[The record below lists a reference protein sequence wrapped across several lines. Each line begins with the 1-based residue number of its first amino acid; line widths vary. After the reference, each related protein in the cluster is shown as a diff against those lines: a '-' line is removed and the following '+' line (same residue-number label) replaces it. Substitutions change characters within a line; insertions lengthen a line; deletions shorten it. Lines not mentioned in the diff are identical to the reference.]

1 MKKTKNLI
9 WIASYPKSGNTWM
22 RSLLTA
28 LIYTNDGIFNFELL
42 PKIDQFEKKSNF
54 SFLKKLQS
62 SDFDNLDKMAIVSK
76 YWHEA
81 QENLNHS
88 DLIFLKTHSS
98 NYNYKNLKY
107 ANLNKTRGCIYLVRD
122 PRDVAISYS
131 KFMGCSIDETI
142 DYMLGPARQIWN
154 QEKTVGII
162 ISRWDYHIASWIN
175 LDTPKIFIRYEDLLS
190 NTKQVL
196 NELIQFIQ
204 GPLKIK
210 IELNENKIENIIKTT
225 SFELLKNKENKDGFK
240 EASKNAPFFREGKSM
255 QWKKM
260 LNNDQIKKIESNL
273 GDYMKKF
280 NYIK

>member
-22 RSLLTA
+22 RSLLTS
-28 LIYTNDGIFNFELL
+28 LIYTNDGIFNFDLL

-54 SFLKKLQS
+54 SFLKKFKS
-62 SDFDNLDKMAIVSK
+62 TDFDNLDKMAVVSK

-81 QENLNHS
+81 QENLNYS

-98 NYNYKNLKY
+98 NYNYKNLQY

-175 LDTPKIFIRYEDLLS
+175 LDTPKIFIRYEDLLH
-190 NTKQVL
+190 NTKKVL
-196 NELIQFIQ
+196 NELIRFIQ
-204 GPLKIK
+204 ESLKIK
-210 IELNENKIENIIKTT
+210 IELNDNKIDNIIKTT
-225 SFELLKNKENKDGFK
+225 SFELLKNKENKEGFK
-240 EASKNAPFFREGKSM
+240 EASKNSPFFREGKSL
-255 QWKKM
+255 QWKKT
-260 LNNDQIKKIESNL
+260 LTHDQIKKIESNL
-273 GDYMKKF
+273 GEYMKKF

>member
-1 MKKTKNLI
+1 MNKTKNLI
-9 WIASYPKSGNTWM
+9 WVASYPKSGNTWM

-28 LIYTNDGIFNFELL
+28 LIYTNDGLFNFDLL

-54 SFLKKLQS
+54 SFVKNIEP
-62 SDFDNLDKMAIVSK
+62 SDFDNLDKMPIISK

-81 QENLNHS
+81 QECLNYS

-142 DYMLGPARQIWN
+142 EYMLGPSRQIWN

-162 ISRWDYHIASWIN
+162 ISRWDYHIASWLN
-175 LDTPKIFIRYEDLLS
+175 LDTPKIFIRYEDLLH
-190 NTKQVL
+190 NTKKVL
-196 NELIQFIQ
+196 KELIEFIQ

-210 IELNENKIENIIKTT
+210 IELNDDKIENIVTTT

-240 EASKNAPFFREGKSM
+240 EASKNAPFFRKGKSM
-255 QWKKM
+255 QWKQM
-260 LNNDQIKKIESNL
+260 LTYDQIEKIESNL
-273 GDYMKKF
+273 GKYMKKF

>member
-1 MKKTKNLI
+1 MKKSKNLI

-54 SFLKKLQS
+54 SFLKKSQS
-62 SDFDNLDKMAIVSK
+62 IDFDNLDKMAIVSK

-81 QENLNHS
+81 QENLNYS

-162 ISRWDYHIASWIN
+162 ISRWDYHIASWLN
-175 LDTPKIFIRYEDLLS
+175 LDTPKIFIRYEDLLN
-190 NTKQVL
+190 NTKKIL

-204 GPLKIK
+204 GPLKIN
-210 IELNENKIENIIKTT
+210 IESNEKKIENIIKTT
-225 SFELLKNKENKDGFK
+225 SFALLKNKENKDGFK
-240 EASKNAPFFREGKSM
+240 EASKNSPFFREGKSM
-255 QWKKM
+255 QWKKT
-260 LNNDQIKKIESNL
+260 LNYDQIEKIESNL
-273 GDYMKKF
+273 GEYMKKF
-280 NYIK
+280 KYIK

>member
-22 RSLLTA
+22 RTLLTS
-28 LIYTNDGIFNFELL
+28 LIYTNDGIFNFDLL

-54 SFLKKLQS
+54 SFLKKLRS
-62 SDFDNLDKMAIVSK
+62 SDFDNLDKMAVVSK

-81 QENLNHS
+81 QENLNYS

-98 NYNYKNLKY
+98 NYNYKNLQY

-175 LDTPKIFIRYEDLLS
+175 LDTPKIFIRYEDLLH
-190 NTKQVL
+190 NTKKVL
-196 NELIQFIQ
+196 NELIRFIQ
-204 GPLKIK
+204 ESLKIK
-210 IELNENKIENIIKTT
+210 IELNDNKIDNIIKTT
-225 SFELLKNKENKDGFK
+225 SFELLKNKENTEGFK
-240 EASKNAPFFREGKSM
+240 EASKNSPFFREGKSL
-255 QWKKM
+255 QWKKT
-260 LNNDQIKKIESNL
+260 LTHDQIEKIESNL
-273 GDYMKKF
+273 GQYMKKF

>member
-28 LIYTNDGIFNFELL
+28 LIYTNDGIFDFDLL
-42 PKIDQFEKKSNF
+42 PKIDQFEKKNNF
-54 SFLKKLQS
+54 SFLKELKS
-62 SDFDNLDKMAIVSK
+62 SDFNNLDKMAIVSK

-81 QENLNHS
+81 QENLNYS

-98 NYNYKNLKY
+98 NYNYKNLQY

-175 LDTPKIFIRYEDLLS
+175 LDTPKIFIRYEDLLH
-190 NTKQVL
+190 NTKKVL
-196 NELIQFIQ
+196 NELIRFIQ
-204 GPLKIK
+204 ESLKIK
-210 IELNENKIENIIKTT
+210 IELNDNKIDNIIKTT
-225 SFELLKNKENKDGFK
+225 SFELLKNKENKEGFK
-240 EASKNAPFFREGKSM
+240 EASKNSPFFREGKSL
-255 QWKKM
+255 QWKKT
-260 LNNDQIKKIESNL
+260 LTHDQIKKIESNL
-273 GDYMKKF
+273 GEYMKKF

>member
-54 SFLKKLQS
+54 SFLKKLKS
-62 SDFDNLDKMAIVSK
+62 TDFDNLDKMAVVSK

-81 QENLNHS
+81 QENLNYS

-98 NYNYKNLKY
+98 NYNYKNLQY

-142 DYMLGPARQIWN
+142 NYMLGPARQIWN

-175 LDTPKIFIRYEDLLS
+175 LDTPKIFIRYEDLLH
-190 NTKQVL
+190 NTKKVL
-196 NELIQFIQ
+196 NELIRFIQ
-204 GPLKIK
+204 ESLKIK
-210 IELNENKIENIIKTT
+210 IELNNNKVDNIIKTT
-225 SFELLKNKENKDGFK
+225 SFELLKNKENKEGFK
-240 EASKNAPFFREGKSM
+240 EASKNSPFFREGKSL
-255 QWKKM
+255 QWQKK
-260 LNNDQIKKIESNL
+260 LNQDQIEKIELNL
-273 GDYMKKF
+273 GEYMKKF
-280 NYIK
+280 NYII

>member
-22 RSLLTA
+22 RSLLTS
-28 LIYTNDGIFNFELL
+28 LIYTNDGIFNFDLL

-54 SFLKKLQS
+54 SFLKKFKS
-62 SDFDNLDKMAIVSK
+62 TDFDNLDKMAVVSK

-81 QENLNHS
+81 QENLNYS

-98 NYNYKNLKY
+98 NYNYKNLQY

-175 LDTPKIFIRYEDLLS
+175 LDTPKIFIRYEDLLH
-190 NTKQVL
+190 NTKKVL
-196 NELIQFIQ
+196 NELIRFIQ
-204 GPLKIK
+204 ESLKIK
-210 IELNENKIENIIKTT
+210 IELNDNKIDNIIKTS
-225 SFELLKNKENKDGFK
+225 SFELK
-240 EASKNAPFFREGKSM
+240 
-255 QWKKM
+255 
-260 LNNDQIKKIESNL
+260 
-273 GDYMKKF
+273 
-280 NYIK
+280 